1 MKPYRLYSLLVAA
14 FLLGQS
20 VAVALF
26 NLAVDPYTTFNSNAI
41 LGFNKVKPEQDKQ
54 VRLYKAIAITRIQ
67 PKIVFIGSSRTE
79 FGLDSSHPV
88 FESYRPGYNLAVT
101 GANMYEAQRYL
112 EHAIAN
118 QPNLN
123 KAIIGLDFFMFN
135 DKAQNSPDFR
145 ESRLETNQVIL
156 IDKINSLFSI
166 DAFIASLSTIK
177 SNRTETN
184 ALGYFYPDGRR
195 VVGYYKKH
203 VYLNPS
209 NRWIFKAGLRQN
221 RFLIGGDESEQ
232 NYQISEE
239 YLNSLKAIVK
249 ICETRKIECQF
260 FISPSHV
267 SQWEFIK
274 LSGVWPLFE
283 QWKREIIKITPVW
296 DFSGYNSITTE
307 PIGPRMQYYLDNSHY
322 LKPVGDLVLNRI
334 FQYRAETVPEDFGV
348 KIDTENIASHLEKI
362 RSDREAWA
370 KDNPDEVK
378 WVERVKQK

>member
-1 MKPYRLYSLLVAA
+1 MKPYRRYSLLVAA

-26 NLAVDPYTTFNSNAI
+26 NLAVDPYTTFNTPAI

-79 FGLDSSHPV
+79 FGLDPSHPV
-88 FESYRPGYNLAVT
+88 FQEDQPAYNLAVT
-101 GANMYEAQRYL
+101 GANMYEAKRYL
-112 EHAIAN
+112 DHAIAN
-118 QPNLN
+118 QPNLK

-135 DKAQNSPDFR
+135 EQAQNAPDFR
-145 ESRLETNQVIL
+145 ESRLETSQVIL

-166 DAFIASLSTIK
+166 DAFIASLSTIQ

-184 ALGYFYPDGRR
+184 ALGYFHPDGRR
-195 VVGYYKKH
+195 VVRYYKKH

-221 RFLIGGDESEQ
+221 RTLIGGNETEEGSR
-232 NYQISEE
+232 ISEK
-239 YLNSLKAIVK
+239 YLNSLKAIVQ
-249 ICETRKIECQF
+249 ICQTRKIECQF

-283 QWKREIIKITPVW
+283 QWKREVVKITPVW
-296 DFSGYNSITTE
+296 DFSGYNSITIE

-322 LKPVGDLVLNRI
+322 LKPVGDLLLNRI
-334 FQYRAETVPEDFGV
+334 FQYREETVPADFGV
-348 KIDTENIASHLEKI
+348 KIAPENIESHLEKI

-378 WVERVKQK
+378 WVQRVKEK